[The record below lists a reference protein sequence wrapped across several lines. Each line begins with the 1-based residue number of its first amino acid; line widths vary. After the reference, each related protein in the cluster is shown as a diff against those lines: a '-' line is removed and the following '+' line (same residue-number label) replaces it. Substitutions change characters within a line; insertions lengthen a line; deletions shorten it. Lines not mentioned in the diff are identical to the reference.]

1 MTSFTCIHT
10 NGVYQQ
16 YKGNICN
23 RAFKCGSELPEYVAL
38 ILRNGGSQSPDRWL
52 RELRNNQKRVGRKN
66 YYALLGS
73 ENQEDNN
80 VLIENEIENEMLA
93 EEKMYKAYIQYSK
106 ELENNILERIL
117 HCKPEFFE
125 RLVVDLLIK
134 MGYGYDNKSGKVVGK
149 SHDGGVDGI
158 IQEDKLGL
166 SNIYIQ
172 AKRYSGGN
180 KVGSHEIQAFV
191 GAMQKVQKGVFITT
205 SDFTKEALK
214 FSEDQ
219 QQKQLRLVS
228 GHELARLIIQ
238 NEVGLEPIQ
247 KYAVYKIDDEYFDD
261 EI

>member
-1 MTSFTCIHT
+1 M
-10 NGVYQQ
+10 
-16 YKGNICN
+16 
-23 RAFKCGSELPEYVAL
+23 
-38 ILRNGGSQSPDRWL
+38 
-52 RELRNNQKRVGRKN
+52 
-66 YYALLGS
+66 
-73 ENQEDNN
+73 
-80 VLIENEIENEMLA
+80 
-93 EEKMYKAYIQYSK
+93 
-106 ELENNILERIL
+106 
-117 HCKPEFFE
+117 
-125 RLVVDLLIK
+125 LIK